1 MMPPRSRRII
11 VALDTQDFKEC
22 RKWVRDLRGLVGC
35 FKIGSELFTSVGADA
50 VRYVHDQGAE
60 VFLDLKFHDI
70 PNTVYRAAEAAGRL
84 GVKMFNVHCSGGLAM
99 MRAAREAL
107 SSGPRRPWVLGVTV
121 LTSLGEKELSREL
134 GVKTPLRNQVLHLAK
149 LGEAAG
155 LDGVVASAEEVALI
169 KKKIGIHFK
178 VVTPGIR
185 PLWSVKGDQARVVP
199 PREAFKRGA
208 DFIVVGR
215 PITGAK
221 DRKGAARR
229 VAEELAL

>member
-11 VALDTQDFKEC
+11 VALDTPDFKEC
-22 RKWVRDLRGLVGC
+22 KRWVRDLAGLVGM
-35 FKIGSELFTSVGADA
+35 FKVGKELFTSVGPDA
-50 VRYVHDQGAE
+50 VRYIHDQGEE

-70 PNTVYRAAEAAGRL
+70 PNTVYRAAEAAARL
-84 GVKMFNVHCSGGLAM
+84 GVKMFNVHCSGGSAM
-99 MRAAREAL
+99 MRAAKEAVA
-107 SSGPRRPWVLGVTV
+107 GGRHRPWVLGVTV

-134 GVKTPLRNQVLHLAK
+134 GVKAPLKKQVLHLAK
-149 LGEAAG
+149 MGEAAG
-155 LDGVVASAEEVALI
+155 LDGVVASAEEVPMI
-169 KKKIGIHFK
+169 KKSIGIHFK

-185 PLWSVKGDQARVVP
+185 PLWSVKGDQVRVVT

-208 DFIVVGR
+208 DYIVVGR

-229 VAEELAL
+229 VADELAL